1 MHLRRKMSQSLGEK
15 LTEVY
20 MGVKFADIVD
30 KIKVLDIESKE
41 YLIDLIRKFLIE
53 ERRKEI
59 KRHAEESLKEY
70 KEGKIKFGSLKN
82 IKTSFYL

>member
-1 MHLRRKMSQSLGEK
+1 M
-15 LTEVY
+15 EVS
-20 MGVKFADIVD
+20 MDVKFDDIVD
-30 KIKVLDIESKE
+30 NIKALDTESKE
-41 YLIDLIRKFLIE
+41 YLIDLTRKLLIE

-82 IKTSFYL
+82 IKTLVGG

>member
-1 MHLRRKMSQSLGEK
+1 
-15 LTEVY
+15 

-70 KEGKIKFGSLKN
+70 KEGKIKFGSLTLKPHF
-82 IKTSFYL
+82 ICRGKRRLPLQ

>member
-1 MHLRRKMSQSLGEK
+1 MS
-15 LTEVY
+15 
-20 MGVKFADIVD
+20 VKFTDIVD

-41 YLIDLIRKFLIE
+41 YLMDLIRKLLVE

-70 KEGKIKFGSLKN
+70 EEGKIKFGPLKD
-82 IKTSFYL
+82 IKNDIT